1 MKTYKSSNIRFSCPI
16 FYPYWPSLTNAEWT
30 LSVFKLWVI
39 SQSWSFGNTW
49 GKHLV
54 NLWVESYEL
63 INTSFWQNYSL
74 LLHTYLYNTC
84 ISFLLIAIRLQLFM
98 VSLHVIGNIT
108 CHWQILL
115 VRLLMIRYQQMK
127 TIVNFRQNFLCVS
140 VFVEYICMCVYICAL
155 LHYYKDLY

>member
-1 MKTYKSSNIRFSCPI
+1 
-16 FYPYWPSLTNAEWT
+16 
-30 LSVFKLWVI
+30 
-39 SQSWSFGNTW
+39 
-49 GKHLV
+49 
-54 NLWVESYEL
+54 
-63 INTSFWQNYSL
+63 
-74 LLHTYLYNTC
+74 
-84 ISFLLIAIRLQLFM
+84 M